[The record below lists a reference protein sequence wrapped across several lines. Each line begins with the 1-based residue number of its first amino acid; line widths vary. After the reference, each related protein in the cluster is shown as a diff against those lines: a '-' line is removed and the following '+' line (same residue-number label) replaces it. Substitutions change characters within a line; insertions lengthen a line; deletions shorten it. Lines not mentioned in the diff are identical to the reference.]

1 MIIRGAAASAC
12 AALVFLLFG
21 SAAAFAQSG
30 IAGVVKDT
38 SGGVMPGVTV
48 DAASPALIE
57 KVRTAVTD
65 SEGRYRLD
73 DLRPGAY
80 TVTFG
85 LPGFTT
91 VKREGIQLPTAFT
104 ATVNVEMR
112 VGDVSESITV
122 TGEAPTV
129 DIHSVTTQN
138 VFSQKV
144 VEALPSLRSAHQF
157 ARLAPAVTSVQ
168 LQDASSSNKDQ
179 FNIAAYGGRIGETIP
194 MIDGVTTTNR
204 VGGGSGGTNMRL
216 TSSYVQEV
224 HVVLAG
230 GTAEQAFGGVVMNV
244 IPKEGGNTFAV
255 GSYIDY
261 APGTL
266 QSDNLTDELRA
277 KGAPS
282 INKTL
287 RQYDFNPYGGGPIAK
302 NKIWVFAGY
311 RNALINQTVAG
322 TYADTNVRDWVYTP
336 DLSRPAENKTTD
348 FSYNAR
354 LTWQISRFNKVSVF
368 GEHQPHVNYNRHIE
382 FGHAPEGATYT
393 PYSPNGIFAVT
404 WKMPISSQMLLEN
417 RGSFASTRYIPGPV
431 PTVAPNAVSALISE
445 TGMVI
450 RANSSL
456 GSGAVPY
463 GDNTFRHTQY
473 SSSLSYVTGTHSFR
487 TGVQLGWPSTF
498 STTSA
503 NQDIAVSLRNAVPVQ
518 LTQYATPYLL
528 TSLLRT
534 AGVFVQDQWAIK
546 RLTLNLGLRYD
557 YLEGHT
563 PDETYPAVR
572 FSPVRNF
579 TAEKNVPNYK
589 DLSPRLGAAY
599 DLFGDSRTALKASLS
614 RYVNVSG
621 LQRQQTFVASATRAL
636 NMTGLTWTDAEGN
649 FFPNCDLMNPLANG
663 ACGPISNRNFGLQV
677 PNSTTADDDVL
688 RGFGVRLYNW
698 ETAVGIQ
705 RELARG
711 LSVSADYHRRWYGNF
726 RVTQNLATTP
736 SDYDPYC
743 ITTPADPRLP
753 NGGGYQVCGLTNVSV
768 AKFGRVQNRIR
779 MSDNFGRQFEHYNG
793 VDISF
798 TARLPR
804 DILFAGGL
812 NNGRSETNSC
822 FVVNSAQDL
831 FNCDVRP
838 PFQTNVKL
846 YGVVP
851 LGWGV
856 QLSPV
861 YQRVPAAY
869 GQYVTGGITNY
880 AATYLATNAQIAPSL
895 GRNLSSGAAGTVN
908 IVIVPPGEVLTED
921 AQQLDLRLSKRFQA
935 GRARIMTSIDINN
948 VTNGSS
954 IQRANTNFGPSYLQP
969 QVIQPSRWVKL
980 NAQIDF

>member
-129 DIHSVTTQN
+129 DIHSVTTHN

-157 ARLAPAVTSVQ
+157 ARLAPSVTSVQ

-194 MIDGVTTTNR
+194 MIDGVATTNR

-336 DLSRPAENKTTD
+336 DLSQPAENKTTD

-393 PYSPNGIFAVT
+393 LEDAHLVTDAAREPRVVRVHAVHSRACADRRPQRGVGAHFRDRHGDSGELLAGIRRRALRRQHV
-404 WKMPISSQMLLEN
+404 PPHPVLVQPVVRHRHAQLQD
-417 RGSFASTRYIPGPV
+417 RGPAWMAEHVLHHVGQPGHRGVVEKRRAGPV
-431 PTVAPNAVSALISE
+431 DPVRDAVSADVAAAD
-445 TGMVI
+445 GGGV
-450 RANSSL
+450 RP
-456 GSGAVPY
+456 GSV
-463 GDNTFRHTQY
+463 GDQAPHAEPR
-473 SSSLSYVTGTHSFR
+473 
-487 TGVQLGWPSTF
+487 
-498 STTSA
+498 
-503 NQDIAVSLRNAVPVQ
+503 IAV
-518 LTQYATPYLL
+518 
-528 TSLLRT
+528 
-534 AGVFVQDQWAIK
+534 
-546 RLTLNLGLRYD
+546 
-557 YLEGHT
+557 
-563 PDETYPAVR
+563 
-572 FSPVRNF
+572 
-579 TAEKNVPNYK
+579 
-589 DLSPRLGAAY
+589 
-599 DLFGDSRTALKASLS
+599 
-614 RYVNVSG
+614 
-621 LQRQQTFVASATRAL
+621 
-636 NMTGLTWTDAEGN
+636 
-649 FFPNCDLMNPLANG
+649 
-663 ACGPISNRNFGLQV
+663 
-677 PNSTTADDDVL
+677 
-688 RGFGVRLYNW
+688 
-698 ETAVGIQ
+698 
-705 RELARG
+705 
-711 LSVSADYHRRWYGNF
+711 
-726 RVTQNLATTP
+726 
-736 SDYDPYC
+736 
-743 ITTPADPRLP
+743 
-753 NGGGYQVCGLTNVSV
+753 
-768 AKFGRVQNRIR
+768 
-779 MSDNFGRQFEHYNG
+779 
-793 VDISF
+793 
-798 TARLPR
+798 
-804 DILFAGGL
+804 
-812 NNGRSETNSC
+812 
-822 FVVNSAQDL
+822 
-831 FNCDVRP
+831 
-838 PFQTNVKL
+838 
-846 YGVVP
+846 
-851 LGWGV
+851 
-856 QLSPV
+856 
-861 YQRVPAAY
+861 
-869 GQYVTGGITNY
+869 
-880 AATYLATNAQIAPSL
+880 
-895 GRNLSSGAAGTVN
+895 
-908 IVIVPPGEVLTED
+908 
-921 AQQLDLRLSKRFQA
+921 
-935 GRARIMTSIDINN
+935 
-948 VTNGSS
+948 
-954 IQRANTNFGPSYLQP
+954 
-969 QVIQPSRWVKL
+969 
-980 NAQIDF
+980 